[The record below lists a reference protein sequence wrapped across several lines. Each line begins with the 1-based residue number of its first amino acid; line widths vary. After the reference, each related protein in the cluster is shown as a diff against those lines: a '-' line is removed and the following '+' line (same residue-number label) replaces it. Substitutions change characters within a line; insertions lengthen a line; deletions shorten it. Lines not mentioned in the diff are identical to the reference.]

1 MSLILIA
8 SLVTAKAGVTLNFHP
23 KVGSTY
29 KYQNTVVQSNPM
41 MGNQNVSSVAS
52 MNVKGFTGGYYTI
65 VMTTSNVKIT
75 GGRGNSDD
83 MRKLMEGKSMTM
95 SIDKYGAPKLD
106 TSKMSGGMQQMMNG
120 LGGQGA
126 SLVYPK
132 KALNVG
138 DTWSNT
144 IDLGSAINA
153 AVKSQKGAPSGMKS
167 SGKLTMNY
175 KLVSVNGSTATISC
189 QLKGSMNMNMG
200 SGKTAPKGQPS
211 SLDMTMTGSGQYSVE
226 RSTGMLTT
234 STMKMN
240 MGVMGTT
247 MSTSVSSKR
256 I

>member
-1 MSLILIA
+1 MSLIVIA
-8 SLVTAKAGVTLNFHP
+8 TLVTAKAGVTLNFQP

-52 MNVKGFTGGYYTI
+52 MNVKGFSGGYYTI

-83 MRKLMEGKSMTM
+83 MKKLMEGKSMTM

-106 TSKMSGGMQQMMNG
+106 KSKMSGGMQQMMNG

-144 IDLGSAINA
+144 IDLGSAVSA
-153 AVKSQKGAPSGMKS
+153 AVKSQGAGNGVKS
-167 SGKLTMNY
+167 TGKMTMNY
-175 KLVSVNGSTATISC
+175 KLVSVSGSTATISC
-189 QLKGSMNMNMG
+189 QIKGSMNMNMG
-200 SGKTAPKGQPS
+200 SGKSTPKGQPS
-211 SLDMTMTGSGQYSVE
+211 SFDMTMTGSGQYSVE

-234 STMKMN
+234 SNMKMN
-240 MGVMGTT
+240 VGVMGTT